1 MGLMNSRNLKKAKS
15 MLDKN
20 RHKVGG
26 LVDKATDKVDKA
38 SKGKTSNVT
47 AKIDQAAH
55 KFSGDAASDDVVAE
69 GAADATEVG
78 ADEGSDS
85 KDITPEAG

>member
-1 MGLMNSRNLKKAKS
+1 MGLMSSRNLKKAKA
-15 MLDKN
+15 MVEKN

-26 LVDKATDKVDKA
+26 LVDKATDQVDKV

-55 KFSGDAASDDVVAE
+55 KFSGDEVIDEAIAPKND
-69 GAADATEVG
+69 ADAEPTDKSN
-78 ADEGSDS
+78 DEPSDS
-85 KDITPEAG
+85 ESAS